1 MPPHQQVAAGPVAE
15 SGSGAR
21 TDGTDLAAGASE
33 GLAEA
38 LRDVARRLDGRA
50 LTHGERM
57 RLLQRQAELGD
68 LRDELALRA
77 RRRQGA
83 RR

>member
-1 MPPHQQVAAGPVAE
+1 MAPHHEAARAVAE
-15 SGSGAR
+15 AGWDEVDPAA
-21 TDGTDLAAGASE
+21 DLEA

-38 LRDVARRLDGRA
+38 LREVTLKLDATRPG
-50 LTHGERM
+50 GERM

-77 RRRQGA
+77 RRRLA
-83 RR
+83 MRR